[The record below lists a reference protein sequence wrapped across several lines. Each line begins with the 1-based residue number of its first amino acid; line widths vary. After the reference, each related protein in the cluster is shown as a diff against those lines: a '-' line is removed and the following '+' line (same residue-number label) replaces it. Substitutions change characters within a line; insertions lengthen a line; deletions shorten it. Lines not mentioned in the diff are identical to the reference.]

1 MKETGTAGEGERG
14 GERGG
19 ETRAEGVDDVPSMDL
34 VRAAQDGDQGALN
47 DLVDRY
53 YERVR
58 RIIRIK
64 LGVNLRRYMDSGDIL
79 QGTFIAAVRGFER
92 FEVRDESSL
101 IHWLARIAERQIQD
115 AHDHVTAQKRDRRR
129 EVPLAAPDPEHSS
142 DIERDLGGDDPSPSV
157 VVALGEDRALLEACL
172 ADLRE
177 DYRDVILHREYEG
190 GSWKQVAEW
199 MDSPTADA
207 ARMLYARAL
216 TDLSERVR
224 ERGSG
229 R

>member
-1 MKETGTAGEGERG
+1 MKGALAGVARVMVKNGAHPEGE
-14 GERGG
+14 EI
-19 ETRAEGVDDVPSMDL
+19 PSLDL
-34 VRAAQDGDQGALN
+34 VRAAQDGNQAALN

-79 QGTFIAAVRGFER
+79 QGTFIAAVKGFDR

-101 IHWLARIAERQIQD
+101 IHWLAKIAERQIQD
-115 AHDHVTAQKRDRRR
+115 AHDHVTAQKRDRRL
-129 EVPLAAPDPEHSS
+129 EVPLTSPDPESS
-142 DIERDLGGDDPSPSV
+142 REVRRELDAMVPSPSV
-157 VVALGEDRALLEACL
+157 DVALGEDRALLDGCL
-172 ADLRE
+172 AELRPE
-177 DYRDVILHREYEG
+177 YRDVILLREFEG

-199 MDSPTADA
+199 MGSPSADA

-224 ERGSG
+224 ERSEGQA
-229 R
+229 